1 MIDLNGYG
9 PQGKLADVPL
19 VLGDAV
25 EKFRAAMDAEGYGSP
40 DIEADGVLHRFDLP
54 DDKAGAKSGWYI
66 LYSDGI
72 PAGCFGNWREG
83 SSIPWCSKKPYEMTK
98 EENEEHERRI
108 ARAKTER
115 ETKQAEAWAMAARK
129 YWDTYQ
135 QLPLAP
141 ADHSYLVKKK
151 VPPMEGVRI
160 ARSGRLAVPL
170 RDAENTFQG
179 VQWIDGDGKKR
190 FGSDVK
196 TKGNFYLIP
205 GDMSTVFVC
214 EGYATGASIAMATG
228 QAVVVAFNAG
238 NLSAATASAKVAC
251 PGSKLVIAAD
261 DDRWTKNTKG

>member
-9 PQGKLADVPL
+9 PQGKLADEPL

-25 EKFRAAMDAEGYGSP
+25 EKFRAAMNAEGYGAQE
-40 DIEADGVLHRFDLP
+40 IEADGVLRRFDLP
-54 DDKAGAKSGWYI
+54 DDKAGAKSGWYVFHA
-66 LYSDGI
+66 DGI
-72 PAGCFGNWREG
+72 PAGCFGNWKEG
-83 SSIPWCSKKPYEMTK
+83 SSIPWCSKQRYEMTAA
-98 EENEEHERRI
+98 ECAEHDLRME
-108 ARAKTER
+108 RAKVER
-115 ETKQAEAWAMAARK
+115 EAKQAEAWAEAANK
-129 YWDTYQ
+129 YWDIYQ
-135 QLPLAP
+135 QLPQAP
-141 ADHSYLVKKK
+141 ADHQYLVKKK
-151 VPPMEGVRI
+151 VPPMEGVRV
-160 ARSGRLAVPL
+160 SQNGRLAVPL

-261 DDRWTKNTKG
+261 DDRWTKNT